1 MSDYRLADFKEIVQ
15 QAVKFIER
23 YNSQKGLD
31 VKSVLDIYVVYEHP
45 TDYPDKFV
53 LRKWAITPNEI
64 HPEKTVI
71 VEDTLEALHK
81 HVPHNMARIERNIL
95 DEPQIIEIW
104 L

>member
-1 MSDYRLADFKEIVQ
+1 MLSM
-15 QAVKFIER
+15 
-23 YNSQKGLD
+23 
-31 VKSVLDIYVVYEHP
+31 
-45 TDYPDKFV
+45 
-53 LRKWAITPNEI
+53 ITPNEI